1 MKRLLTAV
9 IALIAIAMMMSFS
22 SCQGC
27 TRQWGG
33 TTKIE
38 LEPGEKLVEA
48 TWKNN
53 SIWYLVEPMESDYVP
68 KTKVFK
74 EQSNARMLEG
84 QVVFVEKR

>member
-9 IALIAIAMMMSFS
+9 IALIAIGMMISFS

-84 QVVFVEKR
+84 QVVFVERR

>member
-9 IALIAIAMMMSFS
+9 IALIAIGMMMSFS

-84 QVVFVEKR
+84 QVVFVERR

>member
-9 IALIAIAMMMSFS
+9 IALIAIGMMVSFS

-68 KTKVFK
+68 KTKVFR

-84 QVVFVEKR
+84 QVIFVERR

>member
-1 MKRLLTAV
+1 MKRLLTVV
-9 IALIAIAMMMSFS
+9 IALIAIGMMMSFS

-84 QVVFVEKR
+84 QVVFVERR

>member
-84 QVVFVEKR
+84 QVVFVERR

>member
-9 IALIAIAMMMSFS
+9 IALIAIAMMVSFS

-84 QVVFVEKR
+84 QVVFVERR

>member
-9 IALIAIAMMMSFS
+9 IAFIAIAMMVSFS

-53 SIWYLVEPMESDYVP
+53 SIWYLVEPMENDYVP

-84 QVVFVEKR
+84 QVVFVERR